1 MRNSDIAI
9 YIEIICNV
17 FIFEEMDME
26 KRKILIVD
34 DEKNLRESL
43 SYMMSV
49 RGFEPILSSSGKQAI
64 EMIVSE
70 TPSIAIVDLKLGDMS
85 GLDVVKEI
93 KKKTPA
99 TECILLTAYASKSSA
114 IEAVNLGAYSYVQKP
129 FDVDQLMLV
138 IRRAIEKQD
147 ADKELRDSKEFSSSL
162 LVNSPNPLFVINVDT
177 SIRYVNP
184 SFERL
189 TGFNISE
196 LIGKKPPFPWW
207 IKENI
212 EEIIVEFKK
221 AFYQGS
227 QKAEEIFQKKHRE
240 RFWVEM
246 STIPIRR
253 SGELKY
259 LLINWVDITER
270 KKHENQL
277 SYLATHD
284 LLTGLPN
291 RMLFNDRLRIALA
304 QAHRNERKLAVM
316 LCDLDRFKE
325 VNDTLGH
332 NVGDKLL
339 IEIGKNLSVILKK
352 DDTLSRMG
360 GDEFLILLQ
369 EIKGEDEAIVTAE
382 EIINNVNK
390 KVVIEGHE
398 INITTSIGI
407 ALYPDDGTDIDILI
421 KNADIAMYSAKQK
434 GRHKYHRYKEN

>member
-1 MRNSDIAI
+1 LRNSDIAI

-304 QAHRNERKLAVM
+304 QAHRNKRKLAVM

-352 DDTLSRMG
+352 GDTLSRMG

-390 KVVIEGHE
+390 KMVIEGHE

>member
-304 QAHRNERKLAVM
+304 QAHRNKRKLAVM

-352 DDTLSRMG
+352 GDTLSRMG

-390 KVVIEGHE
+390 KMVIEGHE

>member
-1 MRNSDIAI
+1 
-9 YIEIICNV
+9 
-17 FIFEEMDME
+17 ME

-43 SYMMSV
+43 SYMVSV